1 MIKTTLTLN
10 KPANV
15 GICILESSE
24 LPIYEFHYDYTKRKY
39 HKNSG
44 TNSFMYEIETQKFHD
59 DFSKNKKMLNFSN
72 CSASWKYFNNTNTLV
87 VEEMK
92 DEMLSVVIEK
102 FHGVNL
108 KIYSILVSSFR
119 EYKKAKVFN
128 KNVVT
133 KRSHKEYKN
142 VLLNKT
148 F

>member
-44 TNSFMYEIETQKFHD
+44 TSSVMYETDTQKFHD

-72 CSASWKYFNNTNTLV
+72 CSAS
-87 VEEMK
+87 
-92 DEMLSVVIEK
+92 
-102 FHGVNL
+102 
-108 KIYSILVSSFR
+108 
-119 EYKKAKVFN
+119 
-128 KNVVT
+128 
-133 KRSHKEYKN
+133 
-142 VLLNKT
+142 
-148 F
+148 